1 MVYLKRNRQYIDN
14 SVQED
19 VGEFATR
26 EAAEAYAAQ
35 CDSVTYVCDANELGR
50 PVFVIVEDSKK
61 EVKHGKSKRSV
72 STVDGNG
79 TPDGGSGAQERQT

>member
-1 MVYLKRNRQYIDN
+1 MVYLKRNRQYLDH

-35 CDSVTYVCDANELGR
+35 CDSVTYVADENELGR
-50 PVFVIVEDSKK
+50 PVFVIVEDAKK
-61 EVKHGKSKRSV
+61 EVKSGKPKRSV
-72 STVDGNG
+72 SPVDGNG
-79 TPDGGSGAQERQT
+79 TPDGGLGA